1 MNEPLILSS
10 MANFSALERR
20 AFTQRLENETF
31 DLLIIGGGITGAGIA
46 LDAISRGLTVAL
58 VEKQDFGAGT
68 SSRSTKL
75 IHGGLRYLKQLE
87 FGIVREVGQE
97 RAILYKNAPHVV
109 IPEKMLLPIIKG
121 GSLGKKSTSLG
132 LFVYDLLAGVKRSE
146 RRYMLNKEE
155 TLQKEPLLKEDIL
168 LGGGM
173 YIEYRSDDARLVIE
187 VMKTAFNKGAM
198 CLNYASCEQ
207 LTYNQDGKVNGAIIK
222 DNIHDRTF
230 EVKAKSIINAC
241 GPWVDTIRTL
251 DKSLKGKRLH
261 LTKGIHV
268 VVPKKRLPIHQSV
281 YFDIPKDGRMMF
293 AIPRGEVVYLGTTDT
308 TYSESINK
316 PFADINDVEYVLS
329 AANFMF
335 PNVQLERKDVL
346 SSWAGLRPLI
356 HEDGKSP
363 SDLSRKDEIF
373 ISDSGLISIA
383 GGKLTGFRKMAQ
395 RSVDVV
401 CKNLHHEGRK
411 FNKCST
417 HNIPLSGGEGID
429 GEKGVLKL
437 IEDLSVRFNSISKD
451 NIKDLVGKFG
461 SNTEIILKE
470 AVEKYIDQPNNL
482 LIAEANYCINHEMVN
497 NIGDFLV
504 RRTGR
509 LYFERP
515 SIESDRQQLSDF
527 FQQTL
532 SYSDELSQKFSNEF
546 IEEYKGVM
554 NF

>member
-1 MNEPLILSS
+1 
-10 MANFSALERR
+10 MANFSAAERPSFIQKLEK
-20 AFTQRLENETF
+20 ETF

-46 LDAISRGLTVAL
+46 LDAVSRGLTVAL
-58 VEKQDFGAGT
+58 VEKHDFGAGT

-87 FGIVREVGQE
+87 FGIVREVGRE
-97 RAILYKNAPHVV
+97 RTILYKNAPHVV

-155 TLQKEPLLKEDIL
+155 TLQKEPLLKNDIL

-187 VMKTAFNKGAM
+187 VMKTAFNKGAT

-207 LTYNQDGKVNGAIIK
+207 LSYNQEGKISGAIIK
-222 DNIHDRTF
+222 DTLQNRTF
-230 EVKAKSIINAC
+230 EIKAKNIINAC
-241 GPWVDTIRTL
+241 GPWVDTIRGI
-251 DKSLKGKRLH
+251 DNSLKGKRLH
-261 LTKGIHV
+261 LTKGVHV
-268 VVPKKRLPIHQSV
+268 VIPKRRLPIQQSV

-308 TYSESINK
+308 NYKQNINK

-329 AANFMF
+329 ATNFMF
-335 PNVQLERKDVL
+335 PDAQLERKDVL

-373 ISDSGLISIA
+373 ISDTGLISIA

-401 CKNLHHEGRK
+401 CKNLQNEGRK
-411 FNKCST
+411 FKKCST
-417 HNIPLSGGEGID
+417 HHIPLSGGEGLD
-429 GEKGVLKL
+429 GEAGVAKL
-437 IEDLSVRFNSISKD
+437 VEDLSVRFNSIAKD
-451 NIKDLVGKFG
+451 KITELVGKFG
-461 SNTEIILKE
+461 SNTEIILKD
-470 AVEKYIDQPNNL
+470 AVEKYLDHPNNV
-482 LIAEANYCINHEMVN
+482 LIAEASYCLNHEMTN
-497 NIGDFLV
+497 SIGDFLV

-515 SIESDRQQLSDF
+515 SIEVELTPLTEFFKNTLQYSEDMSSKFDKDF
-527 FQQTL
+527 M
-532 SYSDELSQKFSNEF
+532 
-546 IEEYKGVM
+546 EEYKGVI